1 MDGGAV
7 AHIIY
12 SLCTAN
18 DLQSRIHYFIVACV
32 EFIYLFYLNHTQCSD
47 LTNIRFRKFSTS
59 ACCSTVIL
67 LSGTC

>member
-1 MDGGAV
+1 MPNLYIAKNFQMDGGVDGGAV

-32 EFIYLFYLNHTQCSD
+32 EF
-47 LTNIRFRKFSTS
+47 
-59 ACCSTVIL
+59 
-67 LSGTC
+67 SGEWRDGRWCGRLYETFIMHR

>member
-1 MDGGAV
+1 MNGGVDGGAV

-32 EFIYLFYLNHTQCSD
+32 EFQVNGEMAGGVDAYMKHLLCTDND
-47 LTNIRFRKFSTS
+47 L
-59 ACCSTVIL
+59 
-67 LSGTC
+67 